1 MYLGMHFYM
10 AEFCLRLCLCL
21 SCNHRIYL
29 IFSKRRVFVYNAFS
43 FCFSFPI
50 YENKLTFLKKIKKK
64 RWICLILSQD
74 GAVFLATQNVHIFFL
89 FMSKI
94 YERILSRQKKRKF
107 SENFNFFFLV
117 AKRFIISQ
125 YIFLRKI
132 EIFNF
137 FRKII
142 SLFHNFHVLKFLHT
156 IFLRQKIP
164 FLSQKTYFL
173 RQKTHFLCQ
182 KPFSVRIF

>member
-1 MYLGMHFYM
+1 M
-10 AEFCLRLCLCL
+10 
-21 SCNHRIYL
+21 
-29 IFSKRRVFVYNAFS
+29 
-43 FCFSFPI
+43 
-50 YENKLTFLKKIKKK
+50 KKIKKK

-182 KPFSVRIF
+182 KPFSVRIFWTGENILKKKCQKFQNNVIDFLPFT